1 MGAGGRAWTA
11 LKGIYKEDVEDL
23 YQDLLI
29 ESFEET
35 EQEYLTEGMLS
46 KVGGA
51 IVSFIKRMIM
61 KLWEKLIKL

>member
-1 MGAGGRAWTA
+1 MGLAVVRWTA

-61 KLWEKLIKL
+61 KLWEKL